1 MPLNKIDC
9 FCEIMEENSFRFASC
24 DNLCDYHSLISRRRR
39 ETNPRLM
46 GGKCLLFLMRLSMY
60 VKHLLLYFNLSMII

>member
-39 ETNPRLM
+39 EKNPRLM
-46 GGKCLLFLMRLSMY
+46 GG
-60 VKHLLLYFNLSMII
+60 